1 MDQRL
6 IATTPFILY
15 LALCGLFGIALS
27 TADAP
32 LTQGQ
37 PAFIA
42 TVGLVGPLVA
52 IGLIWAQNYSYGA
65 PVLVST
71 MLTNAWFVTYFF
83 FIHDNPANVFAVS
96 GTGATALLAGTVGLI
111 AGSLLTAGVGCWL
124 WYRESPGFRS
134 AIHRLVGPS
143 DARN

>member
-6 IATTPFILY
+6 IVTTPFLIY

-37 PAFIA
+37 PVFIA
-42 TVGLVGPLVA
+42 IVGLLGPLVA
-52 IGLIWAQNYSYGA
+52 IGLIWARNYGYGA

-71 MLTNAWFVTYFF
+71 TLTNAWFVTYFF
-83 FIHDNPANVFAVS
+83 FVHDNPANVFAVS
-96 GTGATALLAGTVGLI
+96 GDGSAALLMSTVGVVV
-111 AGSLLTAGVGCWL
+111 GSLFTAGVGCWL

-134 AIHRLVGPS
+134 AIDQLVGPS
-143 DARN
+143 DAQN